1 MKKQY
6 IKPVTEGVNVAL
18 YGSVLD
24 APDMPWVP
32 GSPVTEVID
41 AKENNLLFEDEGDF
55 GDLWSDGDSNSNPYD
70 MWGEN

>member
-24 APDMPWVP
+24 APDMPVVP
-32 GSPVTEVID
+32 GSPVTVVID
-41 AKENNLLFEDEGDF
+41 AKENNLLFEDDAF
-55 GDLWSDGDSNSNPYD
+55 GDIWGSEDDNTNDLWGDN
-70 MWGEN
+70 